1 MSYPYFAAT
10 LPLQRFGEG
19 PAMSLDAFRA
29 SCAEHLSAS
38 DNAALA
44 ALLDG
49 GENRHSYVRAWRAV
63 DTQLRNAVAR
73 QRAARLALRQ
83 GGDRGVAPAGDASKW
98 LHPHEGWSVAL
109 ETAVAA
115 AFQEANP
122 LKRELALARI
132 RWDWAEE
139 LAGRDPFSAEAI
151 FAYGMRLQLAVRLA
165 AVDAEKGDARLCAFA
180 EAVSLDKNI

>member
-10 LPLQRFGEG
+10 LPLQRFGEA
-19 PAMSLDAFRA
+19 PAMGMADFRA

-49 GENRHSYVRAWRAV
+49 GENRHSYVRAWRAI
-63 DTQLRNAVAR
+63 DTQFRNAVAR
-73 QRAARLALRQ
+73 QRAARLAARQ
-83 GGDRGVAPAGDASKW
+83 GGDRGGVSSGDASKW

-109 ETAVAA
+109 ETAVTA

-122 LKRELALARI
+122 LKRERALARI

-151 FAYGMRLQLAVRLA
+151 FAYGLRLQLATRLA
-165 AVDAEKGDARLCAFA
+165 AVDAGKGDARLCAFA
-180 EAVSLDKNI
+180 ETVSLGKDV

>member
-49 GENRHSYVRAWRAV
+49 GENRHSYVRAWRV
-63 DTQLRNAVAR
+63 SGRRVLRSG
-73 QRAARLALRQ
+73 RAAIAVPPPRPTHRSGFIRTKGGVLR
-83 GGDRGVAPAGDASKW
+83 
-98 LHPHEGWSVAL
+98 
-109 ETAVAA
+109 
-115 AFQEANP
+115 
-122 LKRELALARI
+122 LKRRLRRLFRKRI
-132 RWDWAEE
+132 
-139 LAGRDPFSAEAI
+139 P
-151 FAYGMRLQLAVRLA
+151 
-165 AVDAEKGDARLCAFA
+165 
-180 EAVSLDKNI
+180 